1 MLSIL
6 LLCLCLPPDPD
17 PLEPM
22 KRDHGP
28 GTSGGGL
35 STQSAEVLKPG
46 SWSLGLRIDYT
57 NFQRL
62 SETQIQDKT
71 VSMAGADHVHFDAV
85 RWSMLETFELSVG
98 ATESLQ
104 FGFSFGYYRATDVR
118 EGHLHGDG
126 SYGFHDFGDISGMT
140 DQWITSKYRV
150 MRGEYGSLAFF
161 GGVKLPFGDDN
172 ETGESSTSNEP
183 LDPAL
188 QPGSGAFDFQLGA
201 AYTRYLSSAVSMDT
215 SIAYTYRTRADDFK
229 IGDLI
234 LFGLAL
240 NYRFTESVQVFPQPS
255 AFLELNVRH
264 LFRNREGS
272 EVEENSGGTA
282 LFVSPGFRVGFSD
295 KVSLTI
301 AIQIPV
307 VQALHEE
314 QQLTKFKVSTGLT
327 LSF

>member
-6 LLCLCLPPDPD
+6 LLCLCLPPDP
-17 PLEPM
+17 PEPM

-35 STQSAEVLKPG
+35 STQSGEVLKPNAV
-46 SWSLGLRIDYT
+46 SISMRVDYT
-57 NFQRL
+57 NYQRL
-62 SETQIQDKT
+62 NETQIQDKT
-71 VSMAGADHVHFDAV
+71 MKMAGGDHVHFDAV
-85 RWSMLETFELSVG
+85 RSSLLETFEISVG
-98 ATESLQ
+98 AAEDLQ

-118 EGHLHGDG
+118 EGHIHGNG
-126 SYGFHDFGDISGMT
+126 TYGFHDNGDISGMT

-150 MRGEYGSLAFF
+150 LKDAGSLAIF
-161 GGVKLPFGDDN
+161 GGIKLPFGDNN
-172 ETGESSTSNEP
+172 EVGENEDGNEP

-201 AYTRYLSSAVSMDT
+201 AYSRYLSAAIALDT
-215 SIAYTYRTRADDFK
+215 SVSYTYRTRADDFK

-234 LFGLAL
+234 LFGVAL
-240 NYRFTESVQVFPQPS
+240 SYRFTESVQVFPQPS

-282 LFVSPGFRVGFSD
+282 LFVSPGFRLGFSER
-295 KVSLTI
+295 VSLTV
-301 AIQIPV
+301 AVQIPV
-307 VQALHEE
+307 VQHLHEE

-327 LSF
+327 VSF

>member
-6 LLCLCLPPDPD
+6 LLCLCLPPDP
-17 PLEPM
+17 PEPM

-35 STQSAEVLKPG
+35 LTQSGEVLKPG
-46 SWSLGLRIDYT
+46 AYSVSFRVDYT
-57 NFQRL
+57 NFQKL
-62 SETQIQDKT
+62 NETQIQDKT
-71 VSMAGADHVHFDAV
+71 MSMAGADHVHFDAV
-85 RWSMLETFELSVG
+85 RWSMLETFEIGVG
-98 ATESLQ
+98 ATEDLQ
-104 FGFSFGYYRATDVR
+104 FGFSFGYYRANNVR
-118 EGHLHGDG
+118 EGHIHASGT
-126 SYGFHDFGDISGMT
+126 YGFHDFGDITGMT

-150 MRGEYGSLAFF
+150 MKDAGSLAFF
-161 GGVKLPFGDDN
+161 GGIKLPFGDDN
-172 ETGESSTSNEP
+172 ETDEGGTGNAP

-201 AYTRYLSSAVSMDT
+201 AYSRYLSSAVSLDT
-215 SIAYTYRTRADDFK
+215 SVAYTYRTRADDFK

-234 LFGLAL
+234 LFGVAL
-240 NYRFTESVQVFPQPS
+240 SYRFTESVQVFPQPS

-272 EVEENSGGTA
+272 EEEENSGGTA
-282 LFVSPGFRVGFSD
+282 LFVSPGFRLGFSD
-295 KVSLTI
+295 RVSFTI
-301 AIQIPV
+301 ALQIPV
-307 VQALHEE
+307 VQALHDE